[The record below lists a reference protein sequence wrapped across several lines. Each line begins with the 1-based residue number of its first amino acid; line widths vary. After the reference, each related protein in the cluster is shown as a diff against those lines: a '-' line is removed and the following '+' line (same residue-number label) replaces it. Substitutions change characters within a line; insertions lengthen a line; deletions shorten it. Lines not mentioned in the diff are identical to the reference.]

1 MNNNKTVFFA
11 IGVLL
16 IILGVFMFIP
26 FFVQWIFD
34 EKNSTFLST
43 SAITIF
49 IGILFVLTNI
59 QENKKLNLQQAFLLT
74 TLSWLSI
81 AIFGCLPFI
90 LSDLNLS
97 FVDSF
102 FESMSGITTTGST
115 IITDLNNAPKDI
127 LIWRAILQWLGG
139 IGVIV
144 MAITI
149 LPLLNIGGMQ
159 LFRMESSD
167 TAEKILPRTREVTLI
182 ISSIYLVL
190 TLFCGISYNLS
201 GMNIFDSTTHA
212 MTTIATG
219 GFSNYSNSI
228 GYFENPKIEIVS
240 IIFIIL
246 GSIPFIAYL
255 KFIKGNKKI
264 FFQDV
269 QIKGLIYIL
278 AISVLLMFLYLL
290 FQNKEYSLIENLRI
304 SAFNVVSILSG
315 TGYVP
320 SDFSLWGK
328 FPLMFFLFLMFIGG
342 CAGSTTCGIKIFRFQ
357 ILGIFILNQIKK
369 LVYPHGIFSV
379 KYNNEKISNT
389 FIYSVT
395 TFIFLYFFIFFIL
408 AALLSLNGLDFVTA
422 LSGAASAI
430 SNVGPGLGDVI
441 GPNGNY
447 FELPNFSKLSL
458 SFGMLLGRL
467 ELFAVLVLFFPTFW
481 KDKFK
486 LGYLWKYTKNNLCQ
500 KAFQFILIDEWYGFF
515 C

>member
-1 MNNNKTVFFA
+1 
-11 IGVLL
+11 
-16 IILGVFMFIP
+16 
-26 FFVQWIFD
+26 
-34 EKNSTFLST
+34 
-43 SAITIF
+43 
-49 IGILFVLTNI
+49 
-59 QENKKLNLQQAFLLT
+59 
-74 TLSWLSI
+74 
-81 AIFGCLPFI
+81 
-90 LSDLNLS
+90 
-97 FVDSF
+97 
-102 FESMSGITTTGST
+102 MSGITTTGST

-315 TGYVP
+315 TGYVT

-328 FPLMFFLFLMFIGG
+328 FPLMFFLFLMFVGG

-481 KDKFK
+481 KD
-486 LGYLWKYTKNNLCQ
+486 
-500 KAFQFILIDEWYGFF
+500 
-515 C
+515 